1 MPFNNESTVEN
12 PYNSLKNVIG
22 KINSEYD
29 ISLKLLRIDKKPKV
43 NANNIPKDVID
54 GIKECGLLI
63 ANLSDDEQ
71 QNINGNVYHEIGY
84 AMGIEQ
90 GEDKTKRIKLIKHKK
105 TKLVGFNIKPYRYL
119 EYDDNMEGFEKNM
132 KQELL
137 DFYDLK

>member
-1 MPFNNESTVEN
+1 MQ
-12 PYNSLKNVIG
+12 NVVG

-29 ISLKLLRIDKKPKV
+29 INLKLLRIDRKPKV
-43 NANNIPKDVID
+43 NANNIPKDVLD

-84 AMGIEQ
+84 AMGLEQ
-90 GEDKTKRIKLIKHKK
+90 SEDKTKRIKLIKHKK
-105 TKLVGFNIKPYRYL
+105 TELVGFNIKPYRYL
-119 EYDDNMEGFEKNM
+119 EYGDNMEDFERDM

-137 DFYDLK
+137 DFYGLV